1 LCGTD
6 CLPDC
11 VIQAGHSSLLYE
23 GNDGVF
29 SVGLGFDRKN
39 PEGFTILVKKHIVK
53 INYYSCS
60 STEKPSGFSGG
71 QPIALKTK
79 NLNQP
84 LEAVIHFSWLQPT
97 VLMNQRFKVTS
108 DCLKIL
114 NIT

>member
-1 LCGTD
+1 VLRTW
-6 CLPDC
+6 
-11 VIQAGHSSLLYE
+11 AMT
-23 GNDGVF
+23 
-29 SVGLGFDRKN
+29 GFFDWSWLRKEN

-97 VLMNQRFKVTS
+97 VLMNQRFKLTS
-108 DCLKIL
+108 DCLKIHVEFL
-114 NIT
+114 TMTEIFYIGFNFLK